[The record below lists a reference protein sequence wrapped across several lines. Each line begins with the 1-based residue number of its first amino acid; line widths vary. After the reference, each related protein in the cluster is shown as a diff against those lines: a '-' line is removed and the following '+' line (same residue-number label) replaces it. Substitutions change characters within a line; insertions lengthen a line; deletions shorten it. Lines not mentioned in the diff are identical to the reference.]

1 MIDLEEKFA
10 KYYSIQIAN
19 YAVQDAY
26 LPHAQIIR
34 AGLPILSEV
43 A

>member
-1 MIDLEEKFA
+1 MVDLEETFA
-10 KYYSIQIAN
+10 RYYSIQMAN

-26 LPHAQIIR
+26 LPHGKAIL
-34 AGLPILSEV
+34 AGLPVLSEV

>member
-26 LPHAQIIR
+26 LPHAKVIR